1 MAWPNESRSRDAV
14 GIGAMSDRAPAPAR
28 SAIERMLRPRSIAI
42 VGASPSPGSLGAS
55 LLANLKRFAFGGEI
69 HLVNPSRAAI
79 AGRACV
85 NSAAALPQGVD
96 CAVLAIPRAGV
107 RAAVEGCAARGVG
120 GVIIYAAGFAEA
132 GREGEELQ
140 AELARIAGRHG
151 MAIAGPNCLGHI
163 NFVDG
168 IPLTFSA
175 CAPAPPAGRRAIG
188 IVSQSGAMAS
198 VLRAALHAHGVAVS
212 FSISTGNE
220 ASTGAED
227 FLDYL
232 IDDESTHVVLLLAE
246 QLRHPPRFLALAR
259 RAHAAGKPIVLL
271 HPGRSA
277 AARAS
282 AQTHTGALSGD
293 QAVMRTQ
300 VEHAGVTL
308 AQSLEE
314 LIDLGELMVRWPS
327 LPRGGAAVIS
337 DSGAFK
343 ALAFDFC
350 EGCDLDLPAP
360 SAATR
365 TALAALAPD
374 LILPTNPL
382 DLTAQSLMDPS
393 LYGRAMRPLLD
404 DERYGSLVLAVV
416 LSSPSHSARKLP
428 CIIAA
433 LEECAP
439 RKPVVFAM
447 LGEDSEVPPEQIAKL
462 RTLGVPF
469 FRSPERALRALARLA
484 ARRAPRPVSPVA
496 PGGAITRL
504 PAGVIPE
511 HAAKRLLK
519 EIGLPVPPAELVR
532 ELAQARQ
539 AAARIGYPVVLKAQS
554 PHLAHKSDAGGVVLR
569 LADETALAAGWHKL
583 NADVAAAHP
592 GLALDGVLVEAMA
605 REGLELIV
613 GARRDPDW
621 GAVLL
626 VGLGGLWAQVLDDVR
641 VLPADLDPPA
651 IADALRRLKSAP
663 LLAGFRGA
671 PPRDVAAVAD
681 VAARLGALMAAHPE
695 IAEIEINPLRVYPQT
710 QGAAV
715 VDALIVVR

>member
-1 MAWPNESRSRDAV
+1 
-14 GIGAMSDRAPAPAR
+14 
-28 SAIERMLRPRSIAI
+28 
-42 VGASPSPGSLGAS
+42 
-55 LLANLKRFAFGGEI
+55 
-69 HLVNPSRAAI
+69 
-79 AGRACV
+79 
-85 NSAAALPQGVD
+85 
-96 CAVLAIPRAGV
+96 
-107 RAAVEGCAARGVG
+107 
-120 GVIIYAAGFAEA
+120 
-132 GREGEELQ
+132 
-140 AELARIAGRHG
+140 
-151 MAIAGPNCLGHI
+151 
-163 NFVDG
+163 
-168 IPLTFSA
+168 
-175 CAPAPPAGRRAIG
+175 
-188 IVSQSGAMAS
+188 
-198 VLRAALHAHGVAVS
+198 
-212 FSISTGNE
+212 
-220 ASTGAED
+220 
-227 FLDYL
+227 
-232 IDDESTHVVLLLAE
+232 
-246 QLRHPPRFLALAR
+246 
-259 RAHAAGKPIVLL
+259 
-271 HPGRSA
+271 
-277 AARAS
+277 
-282 AQTHTGALSGD
+282 
-293 QAVMRTQ
+293 
-300 VEHAGVTL
+300 
-308 AQSLEE
+308 
-314 LIDLGELMVRWPS
+314 
-327 LPRGGAAVIS
+327 VIS

-343 ALAFDFC
+343 ALALDFC

-365 TALAALAPD
+365 AALAALAPD

-382 DLTAQSLMDPS
+382 DLTAQSLMDPG

-404 DERYGSLVLAVV
+404 DERYGSLLLAVV

-484 ARRAPRPVSPVA
+484 ALRAPRPVSPVA
-496 PGGAITRL
+496 PGGAVTRL

-519 EIGLPVPPAELVR
+519 EIGLPVPPSELVR

-554 PHLAHKSDAGGVVLR
+554 PHLAHKSDAGGVVLG
-569 LADETALAAGWHKL
+569 LADETALAAGWHEL

-592 GLALDGVLVEAMA
+592 GLVLDGVLVEAMA

-626 VGLGGLWAQVLDDVR
+626 VGLGGVWAQVLDDVR

-695 IAEIEINPLRVYPQT
+695 IAEIEINPLRVYPQA